1 MADIDYL
8 RYLRF
13 NDSLHEINDKI
24 VLMLKRLLIR
34 NKFFLPLVTIPI
46 ILSFVGLIFIF
57 EASAV
62 NSSRQFGD
70 SFHYLKS
77 QVIWIFLGLII
88 MTIFSLVDYRKLYFI
103 SFISLILTV
112 ILLVVVLI
120 PGIGST
126 AGGARRWIDFGS
138 FNLQPTELAKFSII
152 IYLSSWFTNK
162 EKKRFLPF
170 VTLIGFLVF
179 LVILQPD
186 MGTAIIIFLLS
197 LTIYY
202 FSGANLMDFVVIL
215 GGALISFYIL
225 IKTSPYRF
233 NRLLAFFNPAI
244 DPLGISYHINQIFI
258 SLSSG
263 GLFGRGFGASR
274 QKYLFLPEAHTDSI
288 FAIIGEEYGFIG
300 ALVLISVYLV
310 FIYKI
315 YHLIRLAPD
324 RLSKLTL
331 IGIFAF
337 FNLQFIVNLSGIV
350 GLFPITGVPLP
361 FLSYGGSNLLISFA
375 LIGIMLNIEKK
386 IGRI

>member
-1 MADIDYL
+1 
-8 RYLRF
+8 
-13 NDSLHEINDKI
+13 
-24 VLMLKRLLIR
+24 MLKRLFIK
-34 NKFFLPLVTIPI
+34 NKFFLPLITIPI
-46 ILSFVGLIFIF
+46 ILSLVGLIFIF

-62 NSSRQFGD
+62 GSVKEFGD
-70 SFHYLKS
+70 SLHYLKS
-77 QVIWIFLGLII
+77 QIVWIFLAITLMI
-88 MTIFSLVDYRKLYFI
+88 IFSLTDYRKLYLL
-103 SFISLILTV
+103 SFFSLIATI

-120 PGIGST
+120 PGIGFK
-126 AGGARRWIDFGS
+126 AGGARRWIDFGF

-152 IYLSSWFTNK
+152 IYLSSWFSNK

-170 VTLIGFLVF
+170 IALIGFLVF
-179 LVILQPD
+179 LTILQPN
-186 MGTAIIIFLLS
+186 MGTAIIIFLIG

-202 FSGANLMDFVVIL
+202 FSGANLIDFVVIL
-215 GGALISFYIL
+215 GGALVSFYFL
-225 IKTSPYRF
+225 IKISPYRF

-300 ALVLISVYLV
+300 ALVLISIYFV

-324 RLSKLTL
+324 RLSKLIT

-337 FNLQFIVNLSGIV
+337 FNLQFIINLAGIV
-350 GLFPITGVPLP
+350 GLLPITGVPLP

-375 LIGIMLNIEKK
+375 LIGIMMNVEKRVK
-386 IGRI
+386 V

>member
-1 MADIDYL
+1 
-8 RYLRF
+8 
-13 NDSLHEINDKI
+13 
-24 VLMLKRLLIR
+24 MLKKLLVR

-70 SFHYLKS
+70 SLHYLKS
-77 QVIWIFLGLII
+77 QVVWIFLGLII
-88 MTIFSLVDYRKLYFI
+88 MTIFSFIDYHRLHFI
-103 SFISLILTV
+103 SFISLIIAI

-120 PGIGST
+120 PGIGFK
-126 AGGARRWIDFGS
+126 AGGSRRWIDFGF

-170 VTLIGFLVF
+170 ITLISFLVF
-179 LVILQPD
+179 LIILQPD

-202 FSGANLMDFVVIL
+202 FSGANLADFVVIF
-215 GGALISFYIL
+215 GGALVSFYFL

-244 DPLGISYHINQIFI
+244 EPLGISYHINQIFI

-300 ALVLISVYLV
+300 ALVLISLYFV

-324 RLSKLTL
+324 RLSKLVA

-337 FNLQFIVNLSGIV
+337 FNIQFIINLAGIV

-375 LIGIMLNIEKK
+375 LIGIMMNIEKRVK
-386 IGRI
+386 V

>member
-1 MADIDYL
+1 MA
-8 RYLRF
+8 
-13 NDSLHEINDKI
+13 SK
-24 VLMLKRLLIR
+24 LLIR
-34 NKFFLPLVTIPI
+34 NKFFIPILTIPI

-62 NSSRQFGD
+62 NSARQFGD

-77 QVIWIFLGLII
+77 QMVWIFFGLII
-88 MTIFSLVDYRKLYFI
+88 MTFFSFIDYHKLYFL
-103 SFISLILTV
+103 SFISLIATT

-120 PGIGST
+120 PGIGYQ
-126 AGGARRWIDFGS
+126 AGGARRWLDFGF

-152 IYLSSWFTNK
+152 LYLSSWFSKK
-162 EKKRFLPF
+162 EKQRFLPF
-170 VTLIGFLVF
+170 ITLIGFLVF
-179 LVILQPD
+179 LIILQPD
-186 MGTAIIIFLLS
+186 MGTAIIVFLLS

-202 FSGANLMDFVVIL
+202 FSGANLLDFFVII
-215 GGALISFYIL
+215 GGAIVTFYL
-225 IKTSPYRF
+225 LVKTSPYRF
-233 NRLLAFFNPAI
+233 NRLLAFFNPSI

-258 SLSSG
+258 SLSAG
-263 GLFGRGFGASR
+263 GFFGRGFGASR

-300 ALVLISVYLV
+300 GLVLISIYFV

-324 RLSKLTL
+324 RLSKLIL

-337 FNLQFIVNLSGIV
+337 FNLQFIINLAGIV

-375 LIGIMLNIEKK
+375 LIGIMMNIEKR

>member
-1 MADIDYL
+1 
-8 RYLRF
+8 
-13 NDSLHEINDKI
+13 
-24 VLMLKRLLIR
+24 MLKKLLVR

-70 SFHYLKS
+70 SLHYLKS
-77 QVIWIFLGLII
+77 QVVWIFLGLII
-88 MTIFSLVDYRKLYFI
+88 MTIFSFIDYHRLHFI
-103 SFISLILTV
+103 SFISLIIAI

-120 PGIGST
+120 PGIGFK
-126 AGGARRWIDFGS
+126 AGGSRRWIDFGF

-170 VTLIGFLVF
+170 ITLIGFLVF
-179 LVILQPD
+179 LIILQPD

-202 FSGANLMDFVVIL
+202 FSGANLADFVVIF
-215 GGALISFYIL
+215 GGALVSFYFL

-244 DPLGISYHINQIFI
+244 EPLGISYHINQIFI

-300 ALVLISVYLV
+300 ALVLISLYFV

-324 RLSKLTL
+324 RLSKLVA

-337 FNLQFIVNLSGIV
+337 FNIQFIINLAGIV

-375 LIGIMLNIEKK
+375 LIGIMMNIEKRVK
-386 IGRI
+386 V

>member
-1 MADIDYL
+1 MI
-8 RYLRF
+8 
-13 NDSLHEINDKI
+13 K
-24 VLMLKRLLIR
+24 KLLVR

-70 SFHYLKS
+70 SLRYLKL
-77 QVIWIFLGLII
+77 QVVWIFLGLVV
-88 MTIFSLVDYRKLYFI
+88 MAIFSFIDYHKLHFI
-103 SFISLILTV
+103 SFISLIIAI

-120 PGIGST
+120 PGIGFKV
-126 AGGARRWIDFGS
+126 GGARRWIDFGF

-170 VTLIGFLVF
+170 ITLIGFLVF
-179 LVILQPD
+179 LIILQPD

-202 FSGANLMDFVVIL
+202 FSGANLLDFVVIF
-215 GGALISFYIL
+215 GGALLSFYFL

-300 ALVLISVYLV
+300 ALVLISIYFV

-324 RLSKLTL
+324 RLSKLVT

-337 FNLQFIVNLSGIV
+337 FNLQFIINLAGIV
-350 GLFPITGVPLP
+350 GLFPITGIPLP

-375 LIGIMLNIEKK
+375 LIGIMMNIEKRVK
-386 IGRI
+386 V

>member
-1 MADIDYL
+1 
-8 RYLRF
+8 
-13 NDSLHEINDKI
+13 
-24 VLMLKRLLIR
+24 MLKKLLVR

-70 SFHYLKS
+70 SLHYLKS
-77 QVIWIFLGLII
+77 QVVWIFLGLII
-88 MTIFSLVDYRKLYFI
+88 MTIFSFIDYHRLHFI
-103 SFISLILTV
+103 SFISLIIAI

-120 PGIGST
+120 PGIGFK
-126 AGGARRWIDFGS
+126 AGGSRRWIDFGF

-170 VTLIGFLVF
+170 ITLIGFLVF
-179 LVILQPD
+179 LIILQPD

-202 FSGANLMDFVVIL
+202 FSGAKFTDFIFIFGGSVISL
-215 GGALISFYIL
+215 YFL
-225 IKTSPYRF
+225 IKLSTYRF

-244 DPLGISYHINQIFI
+244 EPLGISYHINQIFI

-300 ALVLISVYLV
+300 ALVLISLYFV

-324 RLSKLTL
+324 RLSKLVA

-337 FNLQFIVNLSGIV
+337 FNIQFIINLAGIV

-375 LIGIMLNIEKK
+375 LIGIMMNIEKRVK
-386 IGRI
+386 V

>member
-1 MADIDYL
+1 M
-8 RYLRF
+8 F
-13 NDSLHEINDKI
+13 
-24 VLMLKRLLIR
+24 KRLFIK
-34 NKFFLPLVTIPI
+34 NKFFVSLVTIPLM
-46 ILSFVGLIFIF
+46 LSLIGLIFIF
-57 EASAV
+57 EASAI
-62 NSSRQFGD
+62 NSARQFGD
-70 SFHYLKS
+70 SLHYLKS
-77 QVIWIFLGLII
+77 QAVWIFFALIV
-88 MTIFSLVDYRKLYFI
+88 MTVFSFIDYHKLYFL
-103 SFISLILTV
+103 SFISLILTI
-112 ILLVVVLI
+112 ILLIIVLI

-126 AGGARRWIDFGS
+126 ARGARRWIDFGF

-179 LVILQPD
+179 LIILQPD

-202 FSGANLMDFVVIL
+202 FSGAGIMDFVVIL
-215 GGALISFYIL
+215 SGALVSFYVL
-225 IKTSPYRF
+225 IKMSPYRL
-233 NRLLAFFNPAI
+233 NRLLAFFNPDI

-300 ALVLISVYLV
+300 ALVLIGLYFV
-310 FIYKI
+310 FVYKI
-315 YHLIRLAPD
+315 YHLIRLTPD
-324 RLSKLTL
+324 RLSRSIM

-337 FNLQFIVNLSGIV
+337 FNLQFIINLAGIV

-375 LIGIMLNIEKK
+375 LIGIMINIEKRVK
-386 IGRI
+386 V

>member
-1 MADIDYL
+1 MIKKL
-8 RYLRF
+8 F
-13 NDSLHEINDKI
+13 
-24 VLMLKRLLIR
+24 IR
-34 NKFFLPLVTIPI
+34 NKFFIPLLTIPV
-46 ILSFVGLIFIF
+46 ILSLIGLVFIF

-62 NSSRQFGD
+62 NSTIQFGD

-77 QVIWIFLGLII
+77 QMVWIFLGFII
-88 MTIFSLVDYRKLYFI
+88 MTIFSFIDYHKLYFL
-103 SFISLILTV
+103 SFISLIATI

-120 PGIGST
+120 PGVGFKS
-126 AGGARRWIDFGS
+126 GGARRWIDFGF

-162 EKKRFLPF
+162 EKKRFLSF

-179 LVILQPD
+179 LIILQPN
-186 MGTAIIIFLLS
+186 MGTAIIVFLLS

-215 GGALISFYIL
+215 GGALVSFYFL
-225 IKTSPYRF
+225 IKISPYRF
-233 NRLLAFFNPAI
+233 NRLLVFFNPAI

-300 ALVLISVYLV
+300 ALVLISIYFV

-324 RLSKLTL
+324 RLSKLIT

-337 FNLQFIVNLSGIV
+337 FNLQFIINLAGIV
-350 GLFPITGVPLP
+350 GLFPITGVSLP

-375 LIGIMLNIEKK
+375 LIGIMMNIEK
-386 IGRI
+386 RVQV

>member
-1 MADIDYL
+1 
-8 RYLRF
+8 
-13 NDSLHEINDKI
+13 
-24 VLMLKRLLIR
+24 MLKKLLIR

-70 SFHYLKS
+70 SLRYLKL
-77 QVIWIFLGLII
+77 QVIWIFLGLAVVVF
-88 MTIFSLVDYRKLYFI
+88 FSFIDYRKLYFI
-103 SFISLILTV
+103 SFISLIIAI

-126 AGGARRWIDFGS
+126 AGGARRWIDFGF

-170 VTLIGFLVF
+170 ITLIGFLVF
-179 LVILQPD
+179 LIILQPD
-186 MGTAIIIFLLS
+186 MGTAIIVFLLS

-215 GGALISFYIL
+215 GGALVSFYFL

-233 NRLLAFFNPAI
+233 NRLLAFFNPTV

-300 ALVLISVYLV
+300 AIVLISIYFV

-324 RLSKLTL
+324 RLSKLVT

-337 FNLQFIVNLSGIV
+337 FNLQFIINLAGII

-375 LIGIMLNIEKK
+375 LIGILLNIEKRVK
-386 IGRI
+386 I

>member
-1 MADIDYL
+1 
-8 RYLRF
+8 
-13 NDSLHEINDKI
+13 
-24 VLMLKRLLIR
+24 
-34 NKFFLPLVTIPI
+34 
-46 ILSFVGLIFIF
+46 
-57 EASAV
+57 
-62 NSSRQFGD
+62 
-70 SFHYLKS
+70 
-77 QVIWIFLGLII
+77 
-88 MTIFSLVDYRKLYFI
+88 
-103 SFISLILTV
+103 
-112 ILLVVVLI
+112 
-120 PGIGST
+120 
-126 AGGARRWIDFGS
+126 
-138 FNLQPTELAKFSII
+138 
-152 IYLSSWFTNK
+152 
-162 EKKRFLPF
+162 
-170 VTLIGFLVF
+170 
-179 LVILQPD
+179 
-186 MGTAIIIFLLS
+186 
-197 LTIYY
+197 
-202 FSGANLMDFVVIL
+202 MDFVVIL

-225 IKTSPYRF
+225 IKTSPYRL

>member
-1 MADIDYL
+1 
-8 RYLRF
+8 
-13 NDSLHEINDKI
+13 
-24 VLMLKRLLIR
+24 MLKKLLIR

-70 SFHYLKS
+70 SLRYLKS
-77 QVIWIFLGLII
+77 QVVWIFLGLVI
-88 MTIFSLVDYRKLYFI
+88 MTMFSFIDYHKLYFL
-103 SFISLILTV
+103 SFISLIIAI

-126 AGGARRWIDFGS
+126 AGGARRWIDFGF

-170 VTLIGFLVF
+170 ITLISFLVF
-179 LVILQPD
+179 LIILQPD
-186 MGTAIIIFLLS
+186 MGTAIIVFLLS

-215 GGALISFYIL
+215 GGALVSFYFL

-300 ALVLISVYLV
+300 AVVLISIYFV

-324 RLSKLTL
+324 RLSRLIT

-337 FNLQFIVNLSGIV
+337 FNFQFIINLAGII

-375 LIGIMLNIEKK
+375 LIGIMMNIEKK